1 MSTQTGKSDESQKS
15 DRTFFTKLNL
25 KISMKKIYDM
35 TKTWLNNIYQE
46 FKNSIRGISIEGI
59 NWTALLTL
67 QTVLLPSLL
76 GLMSGLT
83 DDVPPIDIV
92 LILYAAMALLY
103 IKAILEKNVISLII
117 IGAGFIGQSV
127 LMALIF
133 FK

>member
-1 MSTQTGKSDESQKS
+1 
-15 DRTFFTKLNL
+15 
-25 KISMKKIYDM
+25 MKKIYDM

>member
-1 MSTQTGKSDESQKS
+1 MYT
-15 DRTFFTKLNL
+15 
-25 KISMKKIYDM
+25 
-35 TKTWLNNIYQE
+35 E
-46 FKNSIRGISIEGI
+46 FKNSIRGVTIEGI
-59 NWTALLTL
+59 NWAALLTL
-67 QTVLLPSLL
+67 QAIFLPSLF

-92 LILYAAMALLY
+92 LILYAAMALMY
-103 IKAILEKNVISLII
+103 IKAILEKNVVSLII

>member
-1 MSTQTGKSDESQKS
+1 M
-15 DRTFFTKLNL
+15 L
-25 KISMKKIYDM
+25 YV
-35 TKTWLNNIYQE
+35 E

-67 QTVLLPSLL
+67 QAVLLPSLF

-92 LILYAAMALLY
+92 LILYAAMGLLY

>member
-1 MSTQTGKSDESQKS
+1 MKNIWILFQN
-15 DRTFFTKLNL
+15 FLTKAY
-25 KISMKKIYDM
+25 I
-35 TKTWLNNIYQE
+35 E

-67 QTVLLPSLL
+67 QAVLLPSLL

-83 DDVPPIDIV
+83 DNVPPIDIV

-103 IKAILEKNVISLII
+103 VKAILEKNVISLII
-117 IGAGFIGQSV
+117 IGTGFIGQSV

>member
-1 MSTQTGKSDESQKS
+1 
-15 DRTFFTKLNL
+15 
-25 KISMKKIYDM
+25 MKKLFNDLFQSLKHNLYM
-35 TKTWLNNIYQE
+35 LYVE

-67 QTVLLPSLL
+67 QAVLLPSLF
-76 GLMSGLT
+76 GLMTGLT

-103 IKAILEKNVISLII
+103 IKAILEKNVISLIV

>member
-1 MSTQTGKSDESQKS
+1 MKNIWILFQN
-15 DRTFFTKLNL
+15 FLTKAY
-25 KISMKKIYDM
+25 I
-35 TKTWLNNIYQE
+35 E

-67 QTVLLPSLL
+67 QAVLLPSLL

-83 DDVPPIDIV
+83 DNVPPIDIV

-103 IKAILEKNVISLII
+103 VKAILEKNVISLII
-117 IGAGFIGQSV
+117 IGTGFIGQSV
-127 LMALIF
+127 LLALIF

>member
-1 MSTQTGKSDESQKS
+1 M
-15 DRTFFTKLNL
+15 L
-25 KISMKKIYDM
+25 YV
-35 TKTWLNNIYQE
+35 E

-67 QTVLLPSLL
+67 QAVLLPSLF
-76 GLMSGLT
+76 GLMTGLT

-103 IKAILEKNVISLII
+103 IKAILEKNVISLIV

>member
-1 MSTQTGKSDESQKS
+1 MQKFI
-15 DRTFFTKLNL
+15 DKTKLFFKNL
-25 KISMKKIYDM
+25 
-35 TKTWLNNIYQE
+35 YQD

-67 QTVLLPSLL
+67 QAVLLPSLF

-117 IGAGFIGQSV
+117 IGTGFIGQSV